1 MGFMDIIESQSIL
14 INEKISKLIENNNEL
29 YTDQICRI
37 KYIEKCQSDLLEM
50 IDNLK
55 ISFEFNKNI
64 ELSDEIKNKIKE
76 DLYNE
81 EIINKF
87 TPYILA
93 YSVCNN
99 I

>member
-1 MGFMDIIESQSIL
+1 MDTIKSQSIL
-14 INEKISKLIENNNEL
+14 INKKISKLIINNNEL

-37 KYIEKCQSDLLEM
+37 KYIEKFQNDLLEM

-55 ISFEFNKNI
+55 ISFELNKNS
-64 ELSDEIKNKIKE
+64 ELSDEIINKIQE

-81 EIINKF
+81 EIIKKF

-93 YSVCNN
+93 YSVSNN